1 MWDWKQ
7 RFFVG
12 CWPFFWTSCFFGKNE
27 RLDVSSPFILTF
39 LSFFVGNPVWF
50 SSSRFFHPKTT
61 LQGTNISPKNGIL
74 MHFEDDFPFPKV
86 GYVNSLEGIP
96 LRSWETSFKMPPG
109 SRVVH
114 VAAKSW
120 SALASRLRESM
131 SSGLEVLN
139 FENTKGMFAIKRAQ
153 KHFLLLL
160 MGSGQIIATSHD
172 RFAPKWRLVREIPL
186 FQGNVG
192 WWTIIIWPD
201 GLIRIWICKNLGFW
215 NMIVGRIMKCKNY
228 GCWQCFSASRI
239 RWNSQN
245 KDLTNRNRSAIKAWF
260 LDFHVFFHEVWI
272 HCNGFDL
279 TNVYHEPPKPWNNK
293 GVGHLNTR
301 LSTMKNPLKIVGF
314 GGPMVHMGVS
324 WNGGTPKTPQND
336 HF

>member
-1 MWDWKQ
+1 MLNFFRNQGYVCNEKGTKNI
-7 RFFVG
+7 FFVVDG
-12 CWPFFWTSCFFGKNE
+12 FWSNYS
-27 RLDVSSPFILTF
+27 DLTRP
-39 LSFFVGNPVWF
+39 GP
-50 SSSRFFHPKTT
+50 P
-61 LQGTNISPKNGIL
+61 NG
-74 MHFEDDFPFPKV
+74 
-86 GYVNSLEGIP
+86 G
-96 LRSWETSFKMPPG
+96 
-109 SRVVH
+109 
-114 VAAKSW
+114 
-120 SALASRLRESM
+120 
-131 SSGLEVLN
+131 
-139 FENTKGMFAIKRAQ
+139 
-153 KHFLLLL
+153 
-160 MGSGQIIATSHD
+160 
-172 RFAPKWRLVREIPL
+172 LVREIPL

-201 GLIRIWICKNLGFW
+201 GLIRICKNLGFW